1 MDKLSRRSL
10 LRALAGGALSTV
22 GTVILA
28 RTSLA
33 ALGTPEQTT
42 PGDVDVQARAAEL
55 DAGGL
60 GSVGEQHA
68 QFINFPGVGFGNGG
82 FGNGGF
88 WNGGFRNGGFRNGGF
103 RNGGFRNGGF
113 RNGGFRNGGF
123 RNGGFRNW

>member
-10 LRALAGGALSTV
+10 ARALAGGALSTV

-33 ALGTPEQTT
+33 ALGTPEDTK
-42 PGDVDVQARAAEL
+42 PADLDVQARAAEL

-60 GSVGEQHA
+60 GPAGEQHA
-68 QFINFPGVGFGNGG
+68 QFLNFPGVGGFGNGGGFRNGG

-88 WNGGFRNGGFRNGGF
+88 GNGGFRNGGFRNGGF
-103 RNGGFRNGGF
+103 RNGGFRNGG
-113 RNGGFRNGGF
+113 GGFRNVF
-123 RNGGFRNW
+123 RNF